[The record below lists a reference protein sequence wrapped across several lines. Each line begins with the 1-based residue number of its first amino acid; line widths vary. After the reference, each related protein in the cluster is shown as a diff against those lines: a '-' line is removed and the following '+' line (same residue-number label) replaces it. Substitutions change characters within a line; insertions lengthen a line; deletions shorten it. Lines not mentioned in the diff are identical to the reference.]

1 MPDPTPTITLQDRV
15 RFAVNRTVTS
25 TNALLEDEISRY
37 IKAAILD
44 LTETTNITAFTA
56 DNADSLQQDAVILY
70 ACFMFEKDVVRKENY
85 KKLYDDLKQKMHL
98 SSKYNGGVIDDET

>member
-1 MPDPTPTITLQDRV
+1 MPNTITLQDRV

-44 LTETTNITAFTA
+44 LTKTTNIATFTA
-56 DNADSLQQDAVILY
+56 ENADDLQQEAIILY
-70 ACFMFEKDVVRKENY
+70 ACFMFEKDVSRKQNY
-85 KKLYDDLKQKMHL
+85 KSLYDDLKTKMLL
-98 SSKYNGGVIDDET
+98 SSKYNGGVINDET

>member
-1 MPDPTPTITLQDRV
+1 MANTITLQDRV

-44 LTETTNITAFTA
+44 LTKTTNIETFTA
-56 DNADSLQQDAVILY
+56 ENADDLQQEAIILY
-70 ACFMFEKDVVRKENY
+70 ACFMFEKDVSRKQNY
-85 KKLYDDLKQKMHL
+85 KSLYDDLKTKMLL
-98 SSKYNGGVIDDET
+98 SSKYNGGVINDET

>member
-1 MPDPTPTITLQDRV
+1 MANTITLQDRV

-44 LTETTNITAFTA
+44 LTKTTNIATFTA
-56 DNADSLQQDAVILY
+56 ENADDLQQEAIILY
-70 ACFMFEKDVVRKENY
+70 ACFMFEKDVSRKQNY
-85 KKLYDDLKQKMHL
+85 KSLYDDLKTKMLL
-98 SSKYNGGVIDDET
+98 SSKYNGGVINDET